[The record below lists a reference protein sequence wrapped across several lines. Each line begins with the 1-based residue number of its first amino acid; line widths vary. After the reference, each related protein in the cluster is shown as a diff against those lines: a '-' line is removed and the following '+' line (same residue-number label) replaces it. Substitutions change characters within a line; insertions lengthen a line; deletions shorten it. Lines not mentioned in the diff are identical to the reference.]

1 MRKKIF
7 TVLVFA
13 KIQIRRYFRD
23 KVALFFTILFPLI
36 FLLIFGT
43 IYGKSSGSSFR
54 VVIFDQSSSQF
65 SKQFENQI
73 KTSKLFKIKSGVPNL
88 AQAEQQMSRG
98 EIDATLVLPPSFGE
112 KNKTPYPTGQLIEY
126 YDENSAT
133 AAQTL
138 QSVLDGIVAN
148 INAKLVVMPATPFT
162 VKAQLTNKGG
172 LTTFDYT
179 FSGLLGFT
187 IIGLGIFGP
196 VNTFPELKKQG
207 VLRRLHV
214 SPLRV
219 WQYFL
224 SNVISNSIIGLISV
238 AIMFL
243 VAKFVFG
250 FHMNGNYLTL
260 AVVVILGILTIFGI
274 GLAIGG
280 WAKNENQAAPL
291 ANIIVFPMMFL
302 TGVFFPV
309 FLMPAWLQS
318 VSTYLPLTPVIN
330 SIRMVI
336 TEHASLITIDHQLG
350 LVLLW
355 AVIIY
360 AIAFRVFRWE

>member
-1 MRKKIF
+1 MRKKIY

-13 KIQIRRYFRD
+13 KISVRRYFRD
-23 KVALFFTILFPLI
+23 RVAIFFTIAFPLI

-43 IYGKSSGSSFR
+43 IYGKSSGTSFR
-54 VVIFDQSSSQF
+54 VVIFNESHSQF
-65 SKQFENQI
+65 SRQFDKEL
-73 KTSKLFKIKSGVPNL
+73 TSSKLFKIKTGVPNL
-88 AQAEQQMSRG
+88 AQADQQMSRG

-112 KNKTPYPTGQLIEY
+112 TTNTAYPTGQIIEY

-138 QSVLDGIVAN
+138 ESVLDGITAKT
-148 INAKLVVMPATPFT
+148 NAKLVAAQITPFS
-162 VKAQLTNKGG
+162 VKAVMTNKGG

-196 VNTFPELKKQG
+196 VNAFPELKKQG

-224 SNVISNSIIGLISV
+224 ANVLSNSVVGLISV
-238 AIMFL
+238 AVMFV
-243 VAKFVFG
+243 VAKLVFG
-250 FHMNGNYLTL
+250 FHMDGNYLNL
-260 AVVVILGILTIFGI
+260 AVVVVLGIFTIFGI

-309 FLMPAWLQS
+309 FLMPSWLQR

-336 TEHASLITIDHQLG
+336 TEHASLINIDHQLG
-350 LVLLW
+350 LVVLW
-355 AVIIY
+355 AIVIY

>member
-1 MRKKIF
+1 MRKKLF

-13 KIQIRRYFRD
+13 KISVRRYFRD
-23 KVALFFTILFPLI
+23 KVAIFFTIAFPLI

-43 IYGKSSGSSFR
+43 IYGKSAGSSFR
-54 VVIFDQSSSQF
+54 VALIDQSSSQF
-65 SKQFENQI
+65 SKQFVQQL
-73 KTSKLFKIKSGVPNL
+73 KSSKLFKIKAGVNTL
-88 AQAEQQMSRG
+88 AQADQQMSRG
-98 EIDATLVLPPSFGE
+98 EIDATLLLPPSFGNLS
-112 KNKTPYPTGQLIEY
+112 KSHYPTGQIVEY

-138 QSVLDGIVAN
+138 SSVLDGLTAN
-148 INAKLVVMPATPFT
+148 INSKFVAASVTPFT
-162 VKAQLTNKGG
+162 VKTKLTNTGG

-224 SNVISNSIIGLISV
+224 ANVMSNSVVGLISV
-238 AIMFL
+238 AVMFV
-243 VAKFVFG
+243 VAKLVFG

-309 FLMPAWLQS
+309 FLMPTWLQH
-318 VSTYLPLTPVIN
+318 VSSYLPLTPVID

-336 TEHASLITIDHQLG
+336 TEHASLITIDHQIG
-350 LVLLW
+350 LILLW
-355 AVIIY
+355 AAIIY